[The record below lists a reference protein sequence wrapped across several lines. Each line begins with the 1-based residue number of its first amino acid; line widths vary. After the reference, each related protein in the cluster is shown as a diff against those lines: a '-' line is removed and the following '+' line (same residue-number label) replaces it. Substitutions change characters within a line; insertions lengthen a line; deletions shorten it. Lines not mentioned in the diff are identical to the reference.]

1 MTVTRLARAATIV
14 ALFGLVSRFLGLAR
28 EIVLA
33 GAYGATA
40 ATDAYVNALLIVNVV
55 AAVLLYAL
63 VTVVIP
69 VFQEERERGGE
80 GSAWRLVWAMSA
92 WVSMGLIAI
101 TGFVAMFPELP
112 TALFALDPER
122 AALTADLVRIMAPA
136 LMFQGASALFTALL
150 QIHGRFGVPAAVG
163 VAFNAGIIVGV
174 IVGRG
179 SLGIEAAAWG
189 VTIGALLQ
197 VVLQLPQFLG
207 LLRGQGLTWTMR
219 HPRLGAVGVVAIP
232 VVGASILQQ
241 VNNFTDKFFASTLE
255 AGRVT
260 ALTYANSLGAAPRS
274 ALLVPF
280 LTPLFPL
287 VAKLIAEGR
296 SREAARGV
304 HRVSGLL
311 GLVGVPAACLLAV
324 YSLETSQL
332 FLGRGQCDR
341 DCVEQVASPLTW
353 YAVAVLGN
361 FLSIF
366 FNRALAAANR
376 QRAILVATIVSV
388 AITIVFDAILIGPM
402 EQAGLALATVI
413 GVYTNLV
420 LYTWYLHRD
429 LEGFSVPAFVTQQ
442 ARLVACGAVAVAVAL
457 LLDPLVPTGDRT
469 GLELLALLGAKVL
482 VALAAYG
489 AVARILAA
497 AEVAEAGGSVRA
509 LLRRK
514 RKPAT

>member
-1 MTVTRLARAATIV
+1 M
-14 ALFGLVSRFLGLAR
+14 
-28 EIVLA
+28 
-33 GAYGATA
+33 
-40 ATDAYVNALLIVNVV
+40 
-55 AAVLLYAL
+55 
-63 VTVVIP
+63 
-69 VFQEERERGGE
+69 
-80 GSAWRLVWAMSA
+80 
-92 WVSMGLIAI
+92 
-101 TGFVAMFPELP
+101 
-112 TALFALDPER
+112 
-122 AALTADLVRIMAPA
+122 
-136 LMFQGASALFTALL
+136 
-150 QIHGRFGVPAAVG
+150 
-163 VAFNAGIIVGV
+163 
-174 IVGRG
+174 
-179 SLGIEAAAWG
+179 
-189 VTIGALLQ
+189 
-197 VVLQLPQFLG
+197 
-207 LLRGQGLTWTMR
+207 
-219 HPRLGAVGVVAIP
+219 AIP

-296 SREAARGV
+296 SREAANGV

-332 FLGRGQCDR
+332 FLGRGRCDR
-341 DCVEQVASPLTW
+341 ECVEQVASPLTW

-457 LLDPLVPTGDRT
+457 LLDPLVPTDDRT
-469 GLELLALLGAKVL
+469 GLALLALLGAKVL
-482 VALAAYG
+482 AALAAYG
-489 AVARILAA
+489 AVARILAP

-514 RKPAT
+514 PKPAT